1 MFLFLNNDINYSYI
15 LILYISNNYQGK
27 AINLKNQTEEYLLK
41 EINCISYY
49 YNLIKKRLKS
59 RKTT

>member
-15 LILYISNNYQGK
+15 LILYISNNYQEK